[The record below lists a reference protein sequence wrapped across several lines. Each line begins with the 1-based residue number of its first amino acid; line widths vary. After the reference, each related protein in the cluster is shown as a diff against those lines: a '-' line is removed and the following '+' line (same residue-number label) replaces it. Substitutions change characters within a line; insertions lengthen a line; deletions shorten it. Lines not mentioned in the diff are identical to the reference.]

1 MSNMNVTYAE
11 MTSASARLLQGR
23 DEMNSKLLELG
34 NLIDSLV
41 QNGFVTDHASVQYN
55 ETFDQFTA
63 GTKQAIDALE
73 GLAGFL
79 DQAAAAMEDT
89 DKGLASA
96 IQG

>member
-1 MSNMNVTYAE
+1 MATTKTAK
-11 MTSASARLLQGR
+11 ASSRDRSRGR
-23 DEMNSKLLELG
+23 TRRGPTNTE
-34 NLIDSLV
+34 DSPRRRV
-41 QNGFVTDHASVQYN
+41 RPAVEVRFVTDHASVQYN
-55 ETFDQFTA
+55 ETFDQFTT

-79 DQAAAAMEDT
+79 DQAATALEDT